1 MNELKNCCLSVESS
15 YDGCVT
21 GATIGINTSSL
32 IGVTLLMRLLA
43 SNRTVLLLG
52 VDLCGKVVISQSTH
66 VLFPGTEMVQD
77 DKHEAYLS
85 NGVNSGVLEYGLT
98 SSILTLALIKL
109 QLCEVRGVYLV
120 FTINPESFFS
130 HFQVS
135 ITGLMLGILCGCL
148 VCNSCFHTSSA
159 LEPSRAGISLLRIDD
174 FNTVTR
180 MGTGVNNPGN
190 NTFTSI

>member
-15 YDGCVT
+15 HDGCVT

-32 IGVTLLMRLLA
+32 IGVTLHMRLLA

-66 VLFPGTEMVQD
+66 VLFLGTEMVQD

-85 NGVNSGVLEYGLT
+85 NGVNSSFLEYGLT
-98 SSILTLALIKL
+98 SSILSLALTKL

-120 FTINPESFFS
+120 FIINPEYFFS
-130 HFQVS
+130 NFQVS
-135 ITGLMLGILCGCL
+135 ITGLMLGILC
-148 VCNSCFHTSSA
+148 
-159 LEPSRAGISLLRIDD
+159 
-174 FNTVTR
+174 
-180 MGTGVNNPGN
+180 
-190 NTFTSI
+190 